1 MNLYDKAE
9 RQTFVERGLEV
20 YDQLAPQLEQQHAGG
35 IVAICPESG
44 EHFVGKTLN
53 QADEQAYKATPDAWY
68 LFVRIGDRSAHLPLQ
83 SW

>member
-1 MNLYDKAE
+1 MDLYEKAE
-9 RQTFVERGLEV
+9 RQAFIDEGLGI
-20 YDQLAPQLEQQHAGG
+20 YDQIAGELEPEHNGE

-44 EHFVGKTLN
+44 KYFVGKTLN
-53 QADEQAYKATPDAWY
+53 QADGLAYQATPDGWC